1 MSVTAHNFIGQNN
14 SSTPAEVIS
23 NIFNNDNQQR
33 LHALPNDDYYNRSL
47 GTSLVRIKA
56 NLDVWN
62 FANSGINNTIM
73 TVLQKPIY
81 GVLTSELTYSIQSEW
96 EPFQLPPILD
106 LNQYADFVVVT
117 GGGEIGAVARSQ
129 KYWRKSGDIKISPSF
144 RILDVN
150 GDGAAIQFV
159 QALLL
164 MTTAVGSQEVE
175 GVSELL
181 TEGSEAVLKVGSK
194 LVGLIP
200 DAPPPAP
207 GNEGGDSSGGANL
220 LASFSSAAKIYGSVG
235 TTAISTLIKNA
246 SDYGVLRACPPPVDV
261 QIGKVFHHPDMVIT
275 DLSVVYSKECTAA
288 GPIYADVTLQLVS
301 RKIISDV
308 TEVGLASKGLL
319 NLNENPNPYANI
331 SMTYDISE
339 SQRQYNKTKPD
350 AITGADANITKFKV
364 PVLVEDTP
372 AP

>member
-62 FANSGINNTIM
+62 FANSGINNDIM

-164 MTTAVGSQEVE
+164 MTTAVGAQEID
-175 GVSELL
+175 GVK
-181 TEGSEAVLKVGSK
+181 EALDTASGAVMKVGEA
-194 LVGLIP
+194 LVGAIP
-200 DAPPPAP
+200 DAPTPAAGSKGVDP
-207 GNEGGDSSGGANL
+207 SGGLNV
-220 LASFSSAAKIYGSVG
+220 LASIGKTYLSVG

-301 RKIISDV
+301 RKIIADV

-339 SQRQYNKTKPD
+339 SQRQYNKSSPD
-350 AITGADANITKFKV
+350 AITGADKAIKFTA
-364 PVLVEDTP
+364 PAEQAPTTP
-372 AP
+372 